1 MKVNYRKLSTK
12 DLAALTERVIEAVK
26 QSDSNEAKTHLFM
39 KKLEASY
46 QKYYAVLSKQAFSG
60 KGKQVAQA
68 DKERDKAFSDIKVF
82 LSGYVRVS
90 SAPNIEAAVALYE
103 QFKIHGLKQD
113 QHSYAEQTVQLGK
126 LIQALL
132 EEENQNHIKKLS
144 LEAAFE
150 NLKAKHEEFKMYY
163 NEQAQANAELREI
176 TSATKQRKELER
188 DLRRFLSL
196 VTLMFDAEEWI
207 SLYNNLNE
215 FVKAAKS

>member
-1 MKVNYRKLSTK
+1 M
-12 DLAALTERVIEAVK
+12 
-26 QSDSNEAKTHLFM
+26 
-39 KKLEASY
+39 
-46 QKYYAVLSKQAFSG
+46 
-60 KGKQVAQA
+60 
-68 DKERDKAFSDIKVF
+68 
-82 LSGYVRVS
+82 
-90 SAPNIEAAVALYE
+90 
-103 QFKIHGLKQD
+103 
-113 QHSYAEQTVQLGK
+113 
-126 LIQALL
+126 
-132 EEENQNHIKKLS
+132 S